1 MTKSLGKIMALLIL
15 TIFIISV
22 VPLAWAEDN
31 SAEDTSEQ
39 VSEGEDG
46 TVEEPEKLTE
56 KVTKERKELGKE
68 LKQKFEEKRV
78 EIKQKA
84 EEIRANHGEWIKEK
98 SEKIKEQYESK
109 KKELEQL
116 KEKRSTCGGEGKKN
130 STDCEDKK
138 LELKKGVKQHL
149 INTFDLI
156 DNSYARMLQKVNQ
169 STGLTEEE
177 KQSLL
182 TQVASLEENLLAQKA
197 KVEAMADN
205 STNEEYKEAIKE
217 LKNVWQD
224 TQKMQ
229 HRLMASLISSRMANI
244 AEKHNEFQTT
254 LDAKI
259 EQLKQKGVDTTE
271 LETLAEKFKQQ
282 TEQLNLDR
290 VATEDAWVAAIN
302 KEELSASKEATAK
315 VKEDLK
321 QTQQTLREFLEK
333 FRELNRE
340 ANHQAREEF
349 NQTATE
355 A

>member
-1 MTKSLGKIMALLIL
+1 MTRSLGKIMALLIL
-15 TIFIISV
+15 AIFIVSV

-31 SAEDTSEQ
+31 STEDTPEQ
-39 VSEGEDG
+39 VSEVEDG
-46 TVEEPEKLTE
+46 SVEDVTKEA
-56 KVTKERKELGKE
+56 TKERKEFGKE
-68 LKQKFEEKRV
+68 LKQKFEEKKV
-78 EIKQKA
+78 EIKEKA
-84 EEIRANHGEWIKEK
+84 EEIRANHEEWIKEK
-98 SEKIKEQYESK
+98 SDKIKEQYESK

-116 KEKRSTCGGEGKKN
+116 KEKRSACGGEGKNN

-149 INTFDLI
+149 INTLNLI
-156 DNSYARMLQKVNQ
+156 DDSYARMIQKVNQ
-169 STGLTEEE
+169 STGLTEDE
-177 KQSLL
+177 KQTLL
-182 TQVASLEENLLAQKA
+182 TQVASLEENLLVQKA

-205 STNEEYKEAIKE
+205 STNAEFKDAIKE
-217 LKNVWQD
+217 LKKVWQD
-224 TQKMQ
+224 TQKAQ
-229 HRLMASLISSRMANI
+229 HRLMASLISSRMDSI
-244 AEKHNEFQTT
+244 AEKHNEFQTS

-290 VATEDAWVAAIN
+290 VAAEEAWVAAIN
-302 KEELSASKEATAK
+302 KDSLEQSKEATGK

-333 FRELNRE
+333 FRELNRT
-340 ANHQAREEF
+340 ANRKVVEN

-355 A
+355 V